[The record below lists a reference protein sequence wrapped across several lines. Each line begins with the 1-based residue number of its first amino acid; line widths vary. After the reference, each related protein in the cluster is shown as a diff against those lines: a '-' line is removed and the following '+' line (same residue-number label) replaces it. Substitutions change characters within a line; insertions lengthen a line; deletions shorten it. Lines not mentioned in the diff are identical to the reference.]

1 MADVRSII
9 TDAAARYGIDPDY
22 ALKSAQ
28 IESGFDP
35 HAQNKTSSA
44 GGLFQFIDSTWGKYG
59 NGASKYD
66 AYASADAFMRLTR
79 DNQNY
84 LKKKLG
90 RDLTNGELY
99 LAHQQGAGGALNLL
113 ANPNA
118 MAVDLIGRAA
128 VVGNGGQTG
137 MLASEFANLW
147 TSKLGDTVVG
157 SGAGGL
163 VMPGSM
169 GNSQN
174 PGDFSV
180 HDQGR
185 VSASDVVPTMN
196 TTRAEEVQQE
206 KDRKAIMP
214 GYGEAIATAVK
225 NEWSVLTPFRALGH
239 YDPEPDYK
247 LTEEKLK
254 TFGQNIPDD
263 YLDEF
268 EDAVSDEHAE
278 AIRTRLLAQLED
290 NQKLASLGTAGTII
304 SMGAALTDPG
314 AIAATAA
321 IGAATGGF
329 GAPAAVAAR
338 LGRVGLV
345 GLGAAE
351 GIAGNLATDIPLA
364 AVDPTR
370 DVSFDDLKYSIG
382 TGLVMGGVMGA
393 FRRNP
398 MFTEEAKQ
406 IAKLGQQMQEQAA
419 TLPAGNRSAGA
430 ASVLGDN
437 FTRTDTSDLIDDFKR
452 LDPKGKFLNWR
463 VDSVGQLLAS
473 KNPMAQA
480 VARYLGEDGVRAAR
494 GSGVVTEIAATE
506 RMQRRLRVAQ
516 INWYRGYDDAFKKFR
531 KANGINGFKAKDAE
545 LKFKEQITDYIR
557 EESPSV
563 RAQFPA
569 EVKQAAGAFQS
580 EMKSFWKE
588 AQELGL
594 TRTEAGVE
602 NYFPRYGHLAK
613 ATKLIRDVGY
623 SMDRNGGLT
632 DLFQQAILK
641 KQPDLDPEIAK
652 RMGYAVLDRFQ
663 KLSSGEEMFGTGH
676 LGFDLD
682 DLEAELKH
690 YLDDDQIANVRAW
703 ASRNEKKEGEASG
716 PARMK
721 ARIMLDENHFADVMT
736 KRDGVKRVSISDFYV
751 KDPHTAF
758 QLYAR
763 NMSGQIAMARIQ
775 VKDPTTGQVLING
788 IKNGNDWTKLKNQ
801 IKSVGEATGANNTL
815 DEKNLD
821 FLYSAITGTP
831 LKGIDRGSDGATF
844 LRMLRD
850 FNFVRLMGQVGFSQ
864 VPEFGRQVSQVGVKT
879 TFQAVPSFRHLID
892 MARSGKMTDEVAE
905 ELDAMGAFGTDY
917 ERTAHYLDTDELG
930 VPVTSGTDSTVQRV
944 AGVVN
949 PKLHAMN
956 RFVSMGSGM
965 APINRVFQKWSA
977 RAAAVKFTKMAMF
990 GDKIDAERL
999 RALGLDK
1006 KDAEAIFEAINT
1018 HATFKGGVKSP
1029 SKLQSLGIKNWDG
1042 NTLSAFEDAMFRL
1055 NRTMIL
1061 ENDPGQMHRWLA
1073 HPMGQMVM
1081 QFRTFAMAAHTKALL
1096 QGMNLRDGPALFG
1109 LLASSFLGAAVYAG
1123 QTHLNLIGRP
1133 DKDEQLKERLGWG
1146 KLALAGFARSS
1157 ESALIPMAAD
1167 IGWQFFDDAPLFDTR
1182 SSGLKTTV
1190 SSFLG
1195 NPTGD
1200 LISTGLAGVAGV
1212 TSAIAGDDYSQTDW
1226 QNLTRTLPFARMMG
1240 AVQFL
1245 NWIGSGLPRRELRD

>member
-1 MADVRSII
+1 M
-9 TDAAARYGIDPDY
+9 
-22 ALKSAQ
+22 
-28 IESGFDP
+28 
-35 HAQNKTSSA
+35 
-44 GGLFQFIDSTWGKYG
+44 
-59 NGASKYD
+59 
-66 AYASADAFMRLTR
+66 
-79 DNQNY
+79 
-84 LKKKLG
+84 
-90 RDLTNGELY
+90 
-99 LAHQQGAGGALNLL
+99 
-113 ANPNA
+113 
-118 MAVDLIGRAA
+118 
-128 VVGNGGQTG
+128 
-137 MLASEFANLW
+137 
-147 TSKLGDTVVG
+147 
-157 SGAGGL
+157 
-163 VMPGSM
+163 
-169 GNSQN
+169 
-174 PGDFSV
+174 
-180 HDQGR
+180 
-185 VSASDVVPTMN
+185 
-196 TTRAEEVQQE
+196 
-206 KDRKAIMP
+206 
-214 GYGEAIATAVK
+214 
-225 NEWSVLTPFRALGH
+225 
-239 YDPEPDYK
+239 
-247 LTEEKLK
+247 
-254 TFGQNIPDD
+254 
-263 YLDEF
+263 
-268 EDAVSDEHAE
+268 
-278 AIRTRLLAQLED
+278 
-290 NQKLASLGTAGTII
+290 
-304 SMGAALTDPG
+304 
-314 AIAATAA
+314 
-321 IGAATGGF
+321 
-329 GAPAAVAAR
+329 
-338 LGRVGLV
+338 
-345 GLGAAE
+345 
-351 GIAGNLATDIPLA
+351 
-364 AVDPTR
+364 
-370 DVSFDDLKYSIG
+370 
-382 TGLVMGGVMGA
+382 
-393 FRRNP
+393 
-398 MFTEEAKQ
+398 
-406 IAKLGQQMQEQAA
+406 
-419 TLPAGNRSAGA
+419 
-430 ASVLGDN
+430 
-437 FTRTDTSDLIDDFKR
+437 
-452 LDPKGKFLNWR
+452 
-463 VDSVGQLLAS
+463 
-473 KNPMAQA
+473 
-480 VARYLGEDGVRAAR
+480 
-494 GSGVVTEIAATE
+494 TEIAATE

-965 APINRVFQKWSA
+965 APINRVFQK
-977 RAAAVKFTKMAMF
+977 
-990 GDKIDAERL
+990 
-999 RALGLDK
+999 
-1006 KDAEAIFEAINT
+1006 
-1018 HATFKGGVKSP
+1018 
-1029 SKLQSLGIKNWDG
+1029 
-1042 NTLSAFEDAMFRL
+1042 
-1055 NRTMIL
+1055 
-1061 ENDPGQMHRWLA
+1061 
-1073 HPMGQMVM
+1073 
-1081 QFRTFAMAAHTKALL
+1081 
-1096 QGMNLRDGPALFG
+1096 
-1109 LLASSFLGAAVYAG
+1109 
-1123 QTHLNLIGRP
+1123 
-1133 DKDEQLKERLGWG
+1133 
-1146 KLALAGFARSS
+1146 
-1157 ESALIPMAAD
+1157 
-1167 IGWQFFDDAPLFDTR
+1167 
-1182 SSGLKTTV
+1182 
-1190 SSFLG
+1190 
-1195 NPTGD
+1195 
-1200 LISTGLAGVAGV
+1200 
-1212 TSAIAGDDYSQTDW
+1212 
-1226 QNLTRTLPFARMMG
+1226 
-1240 AVQFL
+1240 
-1245 NWIGSGLPRRELRD
+1245 

>member
-1 MADVRSII
+1 MADIRSII
-9 TDAAARYGIDPDY
+9 TDAANRYGINPED
-22 ALKSAQ
+22 ALKMGQ
-28 IESGFDP
+28 IESGLDP
-35 HAQNKTSSA
+35 RAQNKTSTA

-59 NGASKYD
+59 QGASKFD
-66 AYASADAFMRLTR
+66 AYANADAAMRLAR
-79 DNQNY
+79 DNINF

-90 RDLTNGELY
+90 RDITGGEMY

-113 ANPNA
+113 SNPNA
-118 MAVDLIGRAA
+118 MAVDLVGRDA
-128 VVGNGGQTG
+128 VVGNAGQTG
-137 MLASEFANLW
+137 MTASEFASLW
-147 TSKLGDTVVG
+147 TNKMG
-157 SGAGGL
+157 STMAGNGPAGL

-169 GNSQN
+169 GNSQT
-174 PGDFSV
+174 PGDYSV

-185 VSASDVVPTMN
+185 ISASDVVPTSN
-196 TTRAEEVQQE
+196 LSRPEEVQQE
-206 KDRKAIMP
+206 KNRVAAMP
-214 GYGEAIATAVK
+214 SYGDAVATAVK

-239 YDPEPDYK
+239 YDPEPNYK
-247 LTEEKLK
+247 LTKEKLQA
-254 TFGQNIPDD
+254 FGQNIPDQ

-268 EDAVSDEHAE
+268 EDAVSDEHAG
-278 AIRTRLLAQLED
+278 AIRERLLQQMED
-290 NQKLASLGTAGTII
+290 NRKIASLGTAGTII
-304 SMGAALTDPG
+304 NFGAALTDPG
-314 AIAATAA
+314 AIAATLA
-321 IGAATGGF
+321 IGAVTGGL

-345 GLGAAE
+345 ALSAAE
-351 GIAGNLATDIPLA
+351 GVAGNLATDIPIA

-370 DVSFDDLKYSIG
+370 DVSFDELKYSIG
-382 TGLVMGGVMGA
+382 SGLVLGGVMGG

-398 MFTEEAKQ
+398 MLEAEAKN
-406 IAKLGQQMQEQAA
+406 IAKLGEQMRSEA
-419 TLPAGNRSAGA
+419 TTLQSSSRSAGA
-430 ASVLGDN
+430 ASVLGEN
-437 FTRTDTSDLIDDFKR
+437 FTRSDTSNLIDDFKR
-452 LDPKGKFLNWR
+452 LDPEGAFLNWR

-473 KNPMAQA
+473 KNPMAQTL
-480 VARYLGEDGVRAAR
+480 ARYLGEDGVRAKK

-516 INWYRGYDDAFKKFR
+516 INWYRGYDGAWKKFR
-531 KANGINGFKAKDAE
+531 KSNGITAFNSKDAE
-545 LKFKEQITDYIR
+545 LKFKDQIVDYIR
-557 EESPSV
+557 ADSPSA
-563 RAQFPA
+563 RAGFPA
-569 EVKQAAGAFQS
+569 EVKQAAGAFQA

-588 AQELGL
+588 AQEVGL
-594 TRTEAGVE
+594 TRTEMGVE
-602 NYFPRYGHLAK
+602 NYFPRYGHLQK
-613 ATKLIRDVGY
+613 ATRLIREVGY
-623 SMDRNGGLT
+623 SMDERGGLT

-641 KQPDLDPEIAK
+641 RQPDLDPQIAK

-663 KLSSGEEMFGTGH
+663 KLSSGEEMFGTGN

-682 DLEAELKH
+682 DLEVELKH
-690 YLDDDQIANVRAW
+690 YLDDDQIANVKAW

-716 PARMK
+716 PSRMK
-721 ARIMLDENHFADVMT
+721 ARIMLDENHSANVMT
-736 KRDGVKRVSISDFYV
+736 KRDGVKQVSISDFYV

-758 QLYAR
+758 QLYSR
-763 NMSGQIAMARIQ
+763 NMSGQIAMAKIQ
-775 VKDPTTGQVLING
+775 VRDPVTGNLLIDG

-801 IKSVGEATGANNTL
+801 IKSVGEASGANNAL

-831 LKGIDRGSDGATF
+831 LAGIDRGSDGATF

-879 TFQAVPSFRHLID
+879 TFQAIPTFRHMID
-892 MARSGKMTDEVAE
+892 MARSGKMTDELAE

-930 VPVTSGTDSTVQRV
+930 VPVTSGTDSTMQRV

-949 PKLHAMN
+949 PKLHSMN

-965 APINRVFQKWSA
+965 APINRLFQKWSA
-977 RAAAVKFTKMAMF
+977 RATAVKFTKMAMF

-999 RALGLDK
+999 RALGLDEK
-1006 KDAEAIFEAINT
+1006 TSNKIFKAIRKN
-1018 HATFKGGVKSP
+1018 ATFKGGVQSP
-1029 SKLQSLGIKNWDG
+1029 SKLESLGIAKWDG

-1073 HPMGQMVM
+1073 HPVGQMVM

-1096 QGMNLRDGPALFG
+1096 QGINLRDAPAIFG

-1123 QTHLNLIGRP
+1123 QTHLNLLGRQDR
-1133 DKDEQLKERLGWG
+1133 DKQLKDKLTWD
-1146 KLALAGFARSS
+1146 KLALAGFSRSS

-1167 IGWQFFDDAPLFDTR
+1167 IGWQFFGDDPLFDTR
-1182 SSGLKTTV
+1182 SSGLKTTMEGA
-1190 SSFLG
+1190 LG
-1195 NPTGD
+1195 NPSGD
-1200 LISTGLAGVAGV
+1200 LLKSGVAGIAGV
-1212 TSAIAGDDYSQTDW
+1212 TSAMFGDDYSREDYE
-1226 QNLTRTLPFARMMG
+1226 NLRRTLPFARMMG

-1245 NWIGSGLPRRELRD
+1245 NWLGSGLPRRELRD

>member
-1 MADVRSII
+1 MADIRSII
-9 TDAAARYGIDPDY
+9 IDAANRYGVDQDY
-22 ALKSAQ
+22 ALRTAQ
-28 IESGFDP
+28 IESGLNP

-44 GGLFQFIDSTWGKYG
+44 GGLYQFIDSTWGKYG
-59 NGASKYD
+59 NGASKFD
-66 AYASADAFMRLTR
+66 AYASADAFMRFTR
-79 DNQNY
+79 DNQNF

-90 RDLTNGELY
+90 RDLSKCELY

-118 MAVDLIGRAA
+118 MAVNLVGRAA

-137 MLASEFANLW
+137 MLASEFAGLW
-147 TSKLGDTVVG
+147 AKKMGDTVVG
-157 SGAGGL
+157 NGPAGL

-185 VSASDVVPTMN
+185 ISTSDVVPTMN
-196 TTRAEEVQQE
+196 VTRAEEVQQE
-206 KDRKAIMP
+206 KDRQAAQP
-214 GYGEAIATAVK
+214 SYGDAIATAVK
-225 NEWSVLTPFRALGH
+225 NEWSILTPFRALGH

-247 LTEEKLK
+247 LTKEKLEA
-254 TFGQNIPDD
+254 FGQSIPDE

-268 EDAVSDEHAE
+268 EDAVSDEHAA
-278 AIRTRLLAQLED
+278 AIRDRLLTQLED
-290 NQKLASLGTAGTII
+290 NRKIASLGTAGTII
-304 SMGAALTDPG
+304 SFGAALTDPG

-321 IGAATGGF
+321 IGAVTGGL

-338 LGRVGLV
+338 LGRVGMV
-345 GLGAAE
+345 GLAAAE
-351 GIAGNLATDIPLA
+351 GVAGNLATDIPLT

-370 DVSFDDLKYSIG
+370 DVSFDELKYSIG

-406 IAKLGQQMQEQAA
+406 IAKLGEQMRTEAA
-419 TLPAGNRSAGA
+419 TPTANPGSVGA
-430 ASVLGDN
+430 AAVMGDN
-437 FTRTDTSDLIDDFKR
+437 FTRSDTSNLIDDFKR
-452 LDPKGKFLNWR
+452 LDPKGRFLNWR
-463 VDSVGQLLAS
+463 MDTVGQLMNS

-480 VARYLGEDGVRAAR
+480 VARYLGEDGVRAKR
-494 GSGVVTEIAATE
+494 GSGVVTQIAATE

-516 INWYRGYDDAFKKFR
+516 INWYRGYDDAWKKYR
-531 KANGINGFKAKDAE
+531 KANGINGFKSQDAK
-545 LKFKEQITDYIR
+545 LRFNEQITDYIR
-557 EESPSV
+557 EENLSV

-594 TRTEAGVE
+594 TRTEIGVE
-602 NYFPRYGHLAK
+602 NYFPRYPHLAK
-613 ATKLIRDVGY
+613 ATKLIRQIGY
-623 SMDRNGGLT
+623 SMDEKGGLT
-632 DLFQQAILK
+632 DLFRDAILK
-641 KQPDLDPEIAK
+641 RQPDIDPAIAK
-652 RMGYAVLDRFQ
+652 RMGYAVLDRMQ
-663 KLSSGEEMFGTGH
+663 KLSSGEEMFGSGSI
-676 LGFDLD
+676 GFDLD
-682 DLEAELKH
+682 DLEVELKH
-690 YLDDDQIANVRAW
+690 YLDDDQIANVKAW
-703 ASRNEKKEGEASG
+703 ASRNTKKEDEASG
-716 PARMK
+716 AARMK
-721 ARIMLDENHFADVMT
+721 ARIMLDENHFADVWD
-736 KRDGVKRVSISDFYV
+736 KHGGRQKLSIADFYV

-758 QLYAR
+758 QLYSR

-775 VKDPTTGQVLING
+775 VRDPVTGDLLVDG
-788 IKNGNDWTKLKNQ
+788 IRNANDWTKLKNQ
-801 IKSVGEATGANNTL
+801 IKSVGEASGANNTL

-831 LKGIDRGSDGATF
+831 LAGIDRGSDGATF

-850 FNFVRLMGQVGFSQ
+850 FNFLRLMGQVGFSQ
-864 VPEFGRQVSQVGVKT
+864 VPEFGRQVSQVGIKT

-905 ELDAMGAFGTDY
+905 ELDALGAFGTDY
-917 ERTAHYLDTDELG
+917 ERTAHYLDMDEMG
-930 VPVTSGTDSTVQRV
+930 VPITSGTDSMTQRV
-944 AGVVN
+944 AGAVN

-999 RALGLDK
+999 RALGLGKDDADK
-1006 KDAEAIFEAINT
+1006 IFEAIRT

-1042 NTLSAFEDAMFRL
+1042 NTLSLFEDAMFRL

-1061 ENDPGQMHRWLA
+1061 ENDPGQMHRWMA
-1073 HPMGQMVM
+1073 HPLGQMVM

-1096 QGMNLRDGPALFG
+1096 QGLNLRDGPAIFG
-1109 LLASSFLGAAVYAG
+1109 MLASSFLGSLVYAG
-1123 QTHLNLIGRP
+1123 QIHLNLLGRE
-1133 DKDEQLKERLGWG
+1133 DREDQLKERLSWS
-1146 KLALAGFARSS
+1146 KLALAGFSRSS

-1167 IGWQFFDDAPLFDTR
+1167 IGWQFFGDEPIFDTR
-1182 SSGLKTTV
+1182 SSGLKTTMQGA
-1190 SSFLG
+1190 LG

-1200 LISTGLAGVAGV
+1200 LISTGFAGVAGV
-1212 TSAIAGDDYSQTDW
+1212 TSAAFGDDYSQTDW
-1226 QNLTRTLPFARMMG
+1226 QNLTRVLPFSRMMG

-1245 NWIGSGLPRRELRD
+1245 NWAGSGLPRRELRD

>member
-1 MADVRSII
+1 MADIRSII
-9 TDAAARYGIDPDY
+9 TDAANRYGINPQD
-22 ALKSAQ
+22 ALEMAQ
-28 IESGFDP
+28 IESGLNP
-35 HAQNKTSSA
+35 HAQNKSSTA
-44 GGLFQFIDSTWGKYG
+44 GGLFQFLDSTWAKYG
-59 NGASKYD
+59 KGASKYD
-66 AYASADAFMRLTR
+66 PYANADAGMRLAR
-79 DNQNY
+79 DNINF

-90 RDLTNGELY
+90 RDITGGEMY

-113 ANPNA
+113 ANPNT
-118 MAVDLIGRAA
+118 MAVDLVGRAA
-128 VVGNGGQTG
+128 VLGNAGQTG
-137 MLASEFANLW
+137 MTAAEFANLW
-147 TSKLGDTVVG
+147 INKIGSTKVG
-157 SGAGGL
+157 NGPGL

-169 GNSQN
+169 ANSQN

-185 VSASDVVPTMN
+185 VSASDVIPTMN

-206 KDRKAIMP
+206 KDRQAMMP
-214 GYGEAIATAVK
+214 SFGEAVATAVK

-239 YDPEPDYK
+239 FDPEPDYK
-247 LTEEKLK
+247 LTEDKLR
-254 TFGQNIPDD
+254 TFGQSIPDD

-278 AIRTRLLAQLED
+278 AIRNRLLTQLED
-290 NQKLASLGTAGTII
+290 NQKIASLGTAGTII
-304 SMGAALTDPG
+304 AMGAALTDPG

-321 IGAATGGF
+321 IGAVTGGF
-329 GAPAAVAAR
+329 GVPAAVAAR
-338 LGRVGLV
+338 LGRVGMV
-345 GLGAAE
+345 GLAAAE
-351 GIAGNLATDIPLA
+351 GVAGNLATDIPLV

-370 DVSFDDLKYSIG
+370 DVSFDELKYSIG

-406 IAKLGQQMQEQAA
+406 IAKIGQQMQEQAV
-419 TLPAGNRSAGA
+419 TLPAGSRSAGA
-430 ASVLGDN
+430 ASVMGDN
-437 FTRTDTSDLIDDFKR
+437 FTRSDTSNLIDDFKR
-452 LDPKGKFLNWR
+452 LDPKGTFLNWR
-463 VDSVGQLLAS
+463 VDAVGQLMAS
-473 KNPMAQA
+473 KNPMAQTL
-480 VARYLGEDGVRAAR
+480 ARYLGEDGVRAAK

-531 KANGINGFKAKDAE
+531 KANGINAFQAKDAE

-557 EESPSV
+557 EENPSV

-569 EVKQAAGAFQS
+569 EVKQAAGAFQA

-613 ATKLIRDVGY
+613 ATKLIREVGY

-632 DLFQQAILK
+632 DLFAGAILK
-641 KQPDLDPEIAK
+641 KQPGLDPEIAK

-682 DLEAELKH
+682 DLEVELKN
-690 YLDDDQIANVRAW
+690 YLDDDQIANVKAW

-736 KRDGVKRVSISDFYV
+736 KRDGVKRVNISDFYV

-763 NMSGQIAMARIQ
+763 NMSGQLAMARIQ
-775 VKDPTTGQVLING
+775 VRDPVTGNLLIDG
-788 IKNGNDWTKLKNQ
+788 VKNGNDWTKLKNQ
-801 IKSVGEATGANNTL
+801 IKSVGEATGANNTR

-831 LKGIDRGSDGATF
+831 LAGIDRGSDGATF

-850 FNFVRLMGQVGFSQ
+850 FNFLRLMGQVGFSQ
-864 VPEFGRQVSQVGVKT
+864 VPEFGRQVAQVGVKT

-930 VPVTSGTDSTVQRV
+930 VPVTSGSDSTIQRV
-944 AGVVN
+944 AGAVN

-990 GDKIDAERL
+990 GDKVDAERL
-999 RALGLDK
+999 RALGLD
-1006 KDAEAIFEAINT
+1006 DATTKQIFEAIKTN
-1018 HATFKGGVKSP
+1018 ATFKGGVKSP

-1073 HPMGQMVM
+1073 HPVGQMVM
-1081 QFRTFAMAAHTKALL
+1081 QFRTFAMSAHTKALL
-1096 QGMNLRDGPALFG
+1096 QGLNLRDGPALFG
-1109 LLASSFLGAAVYAG
+1109 MLASSFLGAAVYAG
-1123 QTHLNLIGRP
+1123 QTHLNLIGRSDR
-1133 DKDEQLKERLGWG
+1133 DKQLKEKLTWTQLG
-1146 KLALAGFARSS
+1146 LAGFSRSS

-1182 SSGLKTTV
+1182 SSGLKTTMQG
-1190 SSFLG
+1190 FLG
-1195 NPTGD
+1195 NPSGD
-1200 LISTGLAGVAGV
+1200 LLAAGFSGIGGV
-1212 TSAIAGDDYSQTDW
+1212 TSAIAGDDYSREDFE
-1226 QNLTRTLPFARMMG
+1226 NLRRVLPFSRMMG
-1240 AVQFL
+1240 VVQFL
-1245 NWIGSGLPRRELRD
+1245 NWASSGLARRELRG

>member
-1 MADVRSII
+1 MADIRSII
-9 TDAAARYGIDPDY
+9 TDAAARYGVDPEY
-22 ALKSAQ
+22 ALKTAQ
-28 IESGFDP
+28 IESGLNP
-35 HAQNKTSSA
+35 HAQNKGSSA

-59 NGASKYD
+59 KGASKYD
-66 AYASADAFMRLTR
+66 AYASADAFMRFTV

-90 RDLTNGELY
+90 RDLSNGELY

-128 VVGNGGQTG
+128 VIGNAGQTG
-137 MLASEFANLW
+137 MTASEFASLW
-147 TSKLGDTVVG
+147 TKKMDGTTVG
-157 SGAGGL
+157 NGPSGIVL
-163 VMPGSM
+163 PGSM

-174 PGDFSV
+174 PGDYSV

-185 VSASDVVPTMN
+185 ISASDVVPTMN
-196 TTRAEEVQQE
+196 LTRAEEVQQE
-206 KDRKAIMP
+206 KDRVAAQP
-214 GYGEAIATAVK
+214 SYGEAIKTAVK

-247 LTEEKLK
+247 LTKEKLEA
-254 TFGQNIPDD
+254 FGRSIPDD

-278 AIRTRLLAQLED
+278 AIRNRLLTQLED
-290 NQKLASLGTAGTII
+290 NQKIASLGTAGTII

-321 IGAATGGF
+321 IGAVTGGF
-329 GAPAAVAAR
+329 GVPAAVAAR

-345 GLGAAE
+345 GLAAAE
-351 GIAGNLATDIPLA
+351 GVAGNLATDIPLA

-382 TGLVMGGVMGA
+382 TGLVMGGTMGA

-398 MFTEEAKQ
+398 MLNEEAKQ
-406 IAKLGQQMQEQAA
+406 VARIGEQMRNDAL
-419 TLPAGNRSAGA
+419 TPANPGSVGA
-430 ASVLGDN
+430 AAAMGDN
-437 FTRTDTSDLIDDFKR
+437 FTRSDTSNLIDDFKR

-463 VDSVGQLLAS
+463 VDSVGQLMAS

-480 VARYLGEDGVRAAR
+480 VARYLGEDGVRAAK

-516 INWYRGYDDAFKKFR
+516 INWYRGYGDAWKKFR
-531 KANGINGFKAKDAE
+531 KANGISAFNSKDAE
-545 LKFKEQITDYIR
+545 LRFKEQIADYIR
-557 EESPSV
+557 EESPAV

-580 EMKSFWKE
+580 EMKSFWQE
-588 AQELGL
+588 AQKLGI
-594 TRTEAGVE
+594 TRSEHGVE
-602 NYFPRYGHLAK
+602 NYFPRYAHLAK
-613 ATKLIRDVGY
+613 ATKLIKEVGY
-623 SMDRNGGLT
+623 SMDRKGGLT
-632 DLFQQAILK
+632 DLFAGAILK
-641 KQPDLDPEIAK
+641 KQPGLEPQIAK

-663 KLSSGEEMFGTGH
+663 KLSSGEEMFGSGH

-682 DLEAELKH
+682 DLEVELKN
-690 YLDDDQIANVRAW
+690 YLSDDEIANVKAW
-703 ASRNEKKEGEASG
+703 ASRNEKKADEASG

-721 ARIMLDENHFADVMT
+721 ARIMLDENHLGEVWDKHGA
-736 KRDGVKRVSISDFYV
+736 RRQVSISDFYV

-763 NMSGQIAMARIQ
+763 NMSGQLAMARMQ
-775 VKDPTTGQVLING
+775 VRDPETGALLIDG

-801 IKSVGEATGANNTL
+801 IKSVGEATGADNKL

-831 LKGIDRGSDGATF
+831 LQGIDRGSDGATF

-850 FNFVRLMGQVGFSQ
+850 FNFLRLMGQVGFSQ
-864 VPEFGRQVSQVGVKT
+864 VPEFGRVVAQAGIKT
-879 TFQAVPSFRHLID
+879 TFQAVPSFRHLLD

-905 ELDAMGAFGTDY
+905 ELDALGAFGSDY

-930 VPVTSGTDSTVQRV
+930 VPVTSGTDSAMQRV
-944 AGVVN
+944 AGAVN

-1006 KDAEAIFEAINT
+1006 DAAEKIFEAIRTN
-1018 HATFKGGVKSP
+1018 ATFKGGVKSP
-1029 SKLQSLGIKNWDG
+1029 SKLRSLGIKNWDG
-1042 NTLSAFEDAMFRL
+1042 NTLAAFEDAMFRL

-1061 ENDPGQMHRWLA
+1061 ENDPGQMHRWMA
-1073 HPMGQMVM
+1073 HPMGQMMM

-1096 QGMNLRDGPALFG
+1096 QGLNMRDMPAING
-1109 LLASSFLGAAVYAG
+1109 ALASSFLGAAVYAG
-1123 QTHLNLIGRP
+1123 QTHLNLLGRQ
-1133 DKDEQLKERLGWG
+1133 DREKQLKERLSWD
-1146 KLALAGFARSS
+1146 KLGLAGFARSS
-1157 ESALIPMAAD
+1157 ESALVPMFAD
-1167 IGWQFFDDAPLFDTR
+1167 IGWQFFDDEPIFDTR

-1190 SSFLG
+1190 QGALG

-1200 LISTGLAGVAGV
+1200 LVSTGIAGIAGV
-1212 TSAIAGDDYSQTDW
+1212 TSALAGDDYSQTDW
-1226 QNLTRTLPFARMMG
+1226 QNLTRVLPFSRMMG
-1240 AVQFL
+1240 AIQFL
-1245 NWIGSGLPRRELRD
+1245 NWAGSGLPRRELRD